1 MYSHLVESLKL
12 LSLSSPF
19 PSTTC
24 IKPPFPGLLCF
35 PAPWS
40 QLLWSLHVAA
50 APSVSEHLL
59 FHSPLS
65 AAAGKGGWESPKG
78 IAPKVKGSMNPRLAR
93 GKTTTKSR
101 SSGKGN
107 ISLSSSLAHPPSSIM
122 IHKLMC
128 HSPPAQLFSRQASS
142 IPCRLW
148 GSLGCGA
155 TNSQVFWDG
164 LGWMAMTEVTKG

>member
-1 MYSHLVESLKL
+1 MHKASVSWPAL
-12 LSLSSPF
+12 LSSPLVASAVV
-19 PSTTC
+19 PSC
-24 IKPPFPGLLCF
+24 
-35 PAPWS
+35 
-40 QLLWSLHVAA
+40 AA

-59 FHSPLS
+59 FHSPFS
-65 AAAGKGGWESPKG
+65 AAAGKGGWESPRN
-78 IAPKVKGSMNPRLAR
+78 ISPQSQRQHQPRLAR

-122 IHKLMC
+122 IRKLMC

-155 TNSQVFWDG
+155 TSSQVFWDG
-164 LGWMAMTEVTKG
+164 LGWMATTEVTKG